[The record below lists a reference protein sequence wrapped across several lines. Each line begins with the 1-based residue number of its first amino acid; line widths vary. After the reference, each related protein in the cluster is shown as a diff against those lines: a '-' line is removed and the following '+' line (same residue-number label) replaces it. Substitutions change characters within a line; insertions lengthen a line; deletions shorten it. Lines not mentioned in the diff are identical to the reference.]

1 MAYTSGGRASFCD
14 KGAYDGTVT
23 YHRLDYVKYQGAIF
37 VCKATS
43 LGNAP
48 NLTVDTA
55 YWTKF
60 IDSSGSNLYIY
71 GADGQVTPQRDGLQ
85 FMNGF
90 IEDDQTNNKTKITVA
105 ISDTD
110 WAQIQSILG
119 TET

>member
-1 MAYTSGGRASFCD
+1 MAYASGGRASFCD

-60 IDSSGSNLYIY
+60 IDSSGSDDCRAALFQ
-71 GADGQVTPQRDGLQ
+71 DSPTDRPPDQR
-85 FMNGF
+85 
-90 IEDDQTNNKTKITVA
+90 
-105 ISDTD
+105 
-110 WAQIQSILG
+110 AQSRRS
-119 TET
+119 

>member
-1 MAYTSGGRASFCD
+1 MAYASGGRASCGD

-119 TET
+119 TGT